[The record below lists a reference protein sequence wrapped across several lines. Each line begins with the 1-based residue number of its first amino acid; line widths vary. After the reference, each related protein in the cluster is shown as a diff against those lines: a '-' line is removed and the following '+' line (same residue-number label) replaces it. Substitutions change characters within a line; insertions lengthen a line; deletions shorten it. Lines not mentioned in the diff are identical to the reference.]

1 MSKHEFD
8 IQDDDFRV
16 IGQRDKN
23 IDSSP
28 HCLFCS
34 CENVDGALE
43 ERKPAMTEIVKNK
56 RSYRPYIIVV
66 IITAIITLVA
76 ILFWPK
82 EQPSSSKTDLPP
94 IENVVFEPMT
104 DNKVPENLQETMKPL
119 GDYSDTTFK
128 KPYTEH
134 LRDTINDI
142 PLDIYIPHNATPEL
156 ALGVP
161 DIHDKSIVMTTQ
173 AADIRADNGKIV
185 GAFVMNGTPLSWG
198 LSKKGYCGIIDGKV
212 TIGVSENS
220 PLFEEA
226 TEKGGHFFRQYP
238 LVDNGVLV
246 ENEPKG
252 KSIRKALCDRNGEI
266 MVIMTQTPESFHD
279 FAQALVDMKVD
290 NAIYLVGSSSFGYFR
305 DRYDHLAIIYNKYRY
320 GYKNENFIVWR

>member
-1 MSKHEFD
+1 MGKNEYDIKDTEFRIIGQSSPVVDAPQNSRRSWLWILVGAVVLVALGWLVFGGSSED
-8 IQDDDFRV
+8 IQTP
-16 IGQRDKN
+16 
-23 IDSSP
+23 S
-28 HCLFCS
+28 
-34 CENVDGALE
+34 E
-43 ERKPAMTEIVKNK
+43 EAEI
-56 RSYRPYIIVV
+56 
-66 IITAIITLVA
+66 
-76 ILFWPK
+76 
-82 EQPSSSKTDLPP
+82 E
-94 IENVVFEPMT
+94 EVVFEPM
-104 DNKVPENLQETMKPL
+104 NEVKIPEEFQEPLKPL
-119 GDYSDTTFK
+119 GDYSDTTLV

-142 PLDIYIPHNATPEL
+142 PIDIYIPHNAVPEL
-156 ALGVP
+156 MVGVP
-161 DIHDKSIVMTTQ
+161 NLHDKSIVLTTQ

-185 GAFVMNGTPLSWG
+185 GAFVMNGEPLSWG
-198 LSKKGYCGIIDGKV
+198 LSKKGYCSIIDGKV
-212 TIGVSENS
+212 TVGVSENS

-290 NAIYLVGSSSFGYFR
+290 NAIYLVGSTSFGYFR
-305 DRYDHLAIIYNKYRY
+305 DRYDHLAIIYNKHGRGYR
-320 GYKNENFIVWR
+320 NENFIVWK

>member
-1 MSKHEFD
+1 MTKKDFD

-16 IGQRDKN
+16 IGRVQTVQTVQDPK
-23 IDSSP
+23 
-28 HCLFCS
+28 
-34 CENVDGALE
+34 
-43 ERKPAMTEIVKNK
+43 KPWG
-56 RSYRPYIIVV
+56 RYIIIGILIVAAIVLV
-66 IITAIITLVA
+66 IALAGNNIEPATST
-76 ILFWPK
+76 
-82 EQPSSSKTDLPP
+82 QQ
-94 IENVVFEPMT
+94 IENEDVVFEPMAET
-104 DNKVPENLQETMKPL
+104 KVPEPLQDAVKPL

-266 MVIMTQTPESFHD
+266 MVIMTQTTESFHD

-290 NAIYLVGSSSFGYFR
+290 NAIYLVGSTSFGYFR

-320 GYKNENFIVWR
+320 GYQNENFIVWR

>member
-1 MSKHEFD
+1 MDKKQFD

-16 IGQRDKN
+16 IGRKTEPETPVTKRRLWRPLLVVLLIIAAIAALLLLVRTEPQASDN
-23 IDSSP
+23 ASSETNEP
-28 HCLFCS
+28 
-34 CENVDGALE
+34 EA
-43 ERKPAMTEIVKNK
+43 
-56 RSYRPYIIVV
+56 
-66 IITAIITLVA
+66 
-76 ILFWPK
+76 
-82 EQPSSSKTDLPP
+82 
-94 IENVVFEPMT
+94 VVFEPMAQE
-104 DNKVPENLQETMKPL
+104 KVPEKLADTVKPL

-142 PLDIYIPHNATPEL
+142 PVDIYIPHNATPEL
-156 ALGVP
+156 AVGVP

-185 GAFVMNGTPLSWG
+185 GAFVSNGTPLSWG

-212 TIGVSENS
+212 TVGVSDNS

-238 LVDNGVLV
+238 LVDNGKLV

-266 MVIMTQTPESFHD
+266 MVVMTQTPESFHD

-290 NAIYLVGSSSFGYFR
+290 NAIYLVGSTSFGYFR
-305 DRYDHLAIIYNKYRY
+305 DRYDHLAIIYNKHRY
-320 GYKNENFIVWR
+320 GYKYENFIIWR